1 MTKKMKQLLLIFAVM
16 LIFTGCSNAGSTK
29 QGNEEAAD
37 NTANNTED
45 TSGTTT
51 EGFSFEYN
59 EVSIPMNVDAAPI
72 VEALGESVDYFEAA
86 SCAFQGLDK
95 IYSYN
100 GFEIGTYPNGDKD
113 YVSYVT
119 LLDDSVST
127 DKGVYVGSALEE
139 VTTGYG
145 SDYTVEGSSYVYRL
159 GESKLSFI
167 VEEDTVSQIT
177 YSAIV
182 EGLNN

>member
-1 MTKKMKQLLLIFAVM
+1 MKMKRIILIMAVM
-16 LIFTGCSNAGSTK
+16 LVFTGCGNTGSTK
-29 QGNEEAAD
+29 QGNEEVT
-37 NTANNTED
+37 NSEANNTEE
-45 TSGTTT
+45 TSGTTA
-51 EGFSFEYN
+51 EGFTFEYN
-59 EVSIPMNVDAAPI
+59 EVSIPMNVDAAPV

-100 GFEIGTYPNGDKD
+100 GFELGTYPNGDKD

-139 VTTGYG
+139 VTTAYG
-145 SDYTVEGSSYVYRL
+145 KEYTVEGSSYVYRL
-159 GESKLSFI
+159 GESKMSFI
-167 VEEDTVSQIT
+167 IEEDTVTQIT

>member
-1 MTKKMKQLLLIFAVM
+1 MKIKQLILVIAVM
-16 LIFTGCSNAGSTK
+16 LVFTGCGNKETTK
-29 QGNEEAAD
+29 QGNDEAAGS
-37 NTANNTED
+37 TTNNTEES
-45 TSGTTT
+45 SGTTT
-51 EGFSFEYN
+51 EGFTFEYN

-100 GFEIGTYPNGDKD
+100 GFELGTYPNGDKD
-113 YVSYVT
+113 FISYVT

-139 VTTGYG
+139 VTTAYG
-145 SDYTVEGSSYVYRL
+145 KEYTVEGSSYVYRL
-159 GESKLSFI
+159 GESKISFI
-167 VEEDTVSQIT
+167 VEEDTVTQIT

>member
-1 MTKKMKQLLLIFAVM
+1 MKMRRLILIMAVM
-16 LIFTGCSNAGSTK
+16 LAFTGCGNTGTTK
-29 QGNEEAAD
+29 QGNEEAAGSP
-37 NTANNTED
+37 ANHTEE
-45 TSGTTT
+45 TSGTST

-100 GFEIGTYPNGDKD
+100 GFELGTYPNGDKD

-139 VTTGYG
+139 VTTAYG
-145 SDYTVEGSSYVYRL
+145 KEYIVEGSSYVYRL

-167 VEEDTVSQIT
+167 IEEDAVTQIT